1 MTDPIQP
8 GVSGVPHIPRP
19 YYAHFDHDAP
29 GDDINLFLGTRGRG
43 VWRLTFAKVAMPE
56 VQVPSAPA
64 FDAACLGT
72 SSTGTLKVCN
82 TSLGNL
88 VVTSITSSNPAF
100 VVQAPSG
107 GFPVSVSHDFCFPFQ
122 VTFTP
127 TAAGTATADLT
138 ITTNDPSFPTLVVK
152 VTATASTSDI
162 RVTGST
168 AFGFVS
174 AWGRETRRVS
184 ICNVGAC
191 PLSATSATVSCP
203 HFPLI
208 DNPLPS
214 PLQPGACLDV
224 EVGFAPTLPGEYSCT
239 LTLNS
244 TSPITPSVVRTL
256 TARTPPAVAVH
267 AGIVWPHGALG
278 TTNDHG
284 STLNVSFIQDLD
296 EEWAWDLRF
305 GLASFDGQAG
315 QDDVTAWHFAPNAR
329 YTFNPGNPWLVFANA
344 GLGLYHFS
352 PGSFEAGLNL
362 GGGLR
367 RPISPRFAIEATYNF
382 HWAFT
387 ASPSRRY
394 SQLQGGLVVAF

>member
-1 MTDPIQP
+1 
-8 GVSGVPHIPRP
+8 
-19 YYAHFDHDAP
+19 
-29 GDDINLFLGTRGRG
+29 
-43 VWRLTFAKVAMPE
+43 
-56 VQVPSAPA
+56 VQVPSTPTFA
-64 FDAACLGT
+64 AACLGGST
-72 SSTGTLKVCN
+72 TGTLKVCN

-88 VVTSITSSNPAF
+88 TVLSIASSNPAF
-100 VVQAPSG
+100 VVEAPSG
-107 GFPVSVSHDFCFPFQ
+107 GFPVTVSHDFCFPFK

-127 TAAGTATADLT
+127 TAAGPQTADLT
-138 ITTNDPSFPTLVVK
+138 ITTNDPSFPTLVVT
-152 VTATASTSDI
+152 VTANADTSEV

-184 ICNVGAC
+184 MCNVGAC
-191 PLSATSATVSCP
+191 PLTASSATVSCP

-224 EVGFAPTLPGEYSCT
+224 EVGFAPTLPGPYSCA
-239 LTLNS
+239 LTLAS

-278 TTNDHG
+278 ATHDHG
-284 STLNVSFIQDLD
+284 STLNVSFIQDVD
-296 EEWAWDLRF
+296 EEWAWDVRF
-305 GLASFDGQAG
+305 GVASFDGQAG
-315 QDDVTAWHFAPNAR
+315 QADVTVWHIAPNAR
-329 YTFNPGNPWLVFANA
+329 YTFNPGNAWLVFANG
-344 GLGLYHFS
+344 GLGLYHFG
-352 PGSFEAGLNL
+352 PGSFEAGLDI

-367 RPISPRFAIEATYNF
+367 RPISPRFAVEATYNF
-382 HWAFT
+382 QWAFT
-387 ASPSRRY
+387 ASPNRRY